1 MFCRYKLIKIF
12 LCGLNLFFI
21 TNVCG
26 FNLSDYERLLTKIN
40 MDTLTTGKL
49 KNEKTVRI
57 QAERKVVVMESKIT
71 DLDNN
76 KKILEKKLKELESK
90 MQLGSKNLESR
101 LDEKLEEINGTSS
114 NLNNLEIEYE
124 KLKIEHEKLKSIISY
139 VRENYK

>member
-49 KNEKTVRI
+49 DKDFMNNIK
-57 QAERKVVVMESKIT
+57 KVGKLLV
-71 DLDNN
+71 LDSN
-76 KKILEKKLKELESK
+76 ILA
-90 MQLGSKNLESR
+90 
-101 LDEKLEEINGTSS
+101 
-114 NLNNLEIEYE
+114 Y
-124 KLKIEHEKLKSIISY
+124 
-139 VRENYK
+139 